1 MGVRRR
7 ANRRIEE
14 RRRTMNR
21 RWTDAMDAELRRL
34 YPTTTAPGLA
44 RHFGVTI
51 GAVRQHLRR
60 IGLRRKEQ
68 PGKIHLTL
76 EQTLWMRRNFPGMA
90 TAICALYLG
99 VSESSV
105 KRIAYAMG
113 LQKTPQFMREAQ
125 AHAARRAKESHLR
138 NGTYPP
144 KGWYSPNLQKGQQYR
159 FKRKEI

>member
-1 MGVRRR
+1 
-7 ANRRIEE
+7 
-14 RRRTMNR
+14 MNR
-21 RWTDAMDAELRRL
+21 KWTDAMDAELRRL

-44 RHFGVTI
+44 RRFGVTA
-51 GAVRQHLRR
+51 GAVRQRLRR

-76 EQTLWMRRNFPGMA
+76 EQTLWMRRNYPDMA
-90 TAICALYLG
+90 NAICALYLG

-113 LQKTPQFMREAQ
+113 LQKTAQFMREAQ
-125 AHAARRAKESHLR
+125 AHAVKRARESHLR

-144 KGWYSPNLQKGQQYR
+144 KGWYSPNLQKGAAHR
-159 FKRKEI
+159 FSWKED

>member
-1 MGVRRR
+1 
-7 ANRRIEE
+7 
-14 RRRTMNR
+14 MNR
-21 RWTDAMDAELRRL
+21 RWTDEMDAELRRL

-44 RHFGVTI
+44 RHFGVTT
-51 GAVRQHLRR
+51 GSVRQRLRR

-76 EQTLWMRRNFPGMA
+76 EQQMWMRRNFPGMA
-90 TAICALYLG
+90 NSICALYLG

-113 LQKTPQFMREAQ
+113 LQKTAQFMREAQ

-144 KGWYSPNLQKGQQYR
+144 KGWYSPNLQKGVAHR
-159 FKRKEI
+159 FARKGD

>member
-1 MGVRRR
+1 
-7 ANRRIEE
+7 
-14 RRRTMNR
+14 MNR
-21 RWTDAMDAELRRL
+21 RWTDEMDAELRRL

-44 RHFGVTI
+44 RHFGVTT
-51 GAVRQHLRR
+51 GAVRQRLRR

-76 EQTLWMRRNFPGMA
+76 EQQMWMRRNYPGMA
-90 TAICALYLG
+90 NSICALYLG

-113 LQKTPQFMREAQ
+113 LQKTAQFMREAQ
-125 AHAARRAKESHLR
+125 AHAARRARESHLR
-138 NGTYPP
+138 NGTYPA

-159 FKRKEI
+159 LKRKEI

>member
-1 MGVRRR
+1 
-7 ANRRIEE
+7 
-14 RRRTMNR
+14 MNR
-21 RWTDAMDAELRRL
+21 RWTDEMDAELRRL
-34 YPTTTAPGLA
+34 FPTTTAPGLA
-44 RHFGVTI
+44 RRFGVTA
-51 GAVRQHLRR
+51 GAVRQRLRR

-76 EQTLWMRRNFPGMA
+76 EQQMWMRRNFPGMA

-125 AHAARRAKESHLR
+125 AHAVKRARESHLR

-159 FKRKEI
+159 FKPKEI

>member
-1 MGVRRR
+1 
-7 ANRRIEE
+7 
-14 RRRTMNR
+14 MNR
-21 RWTDAMDAELRRL
+21 KWTDEMDAELRRL
-34 YPTTTAPGLA
+34 FPTTTAPGLA
-44 RHFGVTI
+44 RHFGVTT
-51 GAVRQHLRR
+51 GAVRQRLRR

-76 EQTLWMRRNFPGMA
+76 EQQMWMRRNYPDMA

-113 LQKTPQFMREAQ
+113 LQKTAQFMREAQ
-125 AHAARRAKESHLR
+125 AHAALRAKESHLR